1 MLLPCGAAAQLL
13 QEEAEQECGQGQPV
27 ARGSP
32 HGGTGQWAGSACPH
46 STMVQRRDATS
57 NAGCKQRRGK
67 AAGCAR
73 CTSVGT
79 GKAAVAGTPTCLPP
93 PWELQDIPCPGNSQ
107 ASYSSL
113 PRGGVWGDASRPTAR
128 GTWEHWD
135 LGILEVTDMR
145 AVVPS
150 PMGSQSLGILC
161 SVSAQTPMLG
171 KAW

>member
-1 MLLPCGAAAQLL
+1 MRCCCPAAAGGGRAGVWPGAAS
-13 QEEAEQECGQGQPV
+13 GQGQPTWW
-27 ARGSP
+27 
-32 HGGTGQWAGSACPH
+32 HGAVGRVCLPSQHHGPAPRCHLQHRLQAEKGE
-46 STMVQRRDATS
+46 
-57 NAGCKQRRGK
+57 GCS
-67 AAGCAR
+67 CAH
-73 CTSVGT
+73 CTSGGT

-93 PWELQDIPCPGNSQ
+93 PWELQDVPCPRNSQ

-145 AVVPS
+145 AVVS
-150 PMGSQSLGILC
+150 SLMGSQSLGILC